1 MQLRLRQSYQRKVDQ
16 VPCGSAGTREGDDRK
31 KDITL
36 DAQLCFAIYKSSN
49 KIGRLYRQYLQPF
62 DLTFPLYLVLI
73 VLWERAPCNVGDVVQ
88 ALDLETNSVTP
99 LLKRLQALGY
109 VTRERDS
116 ADERKVIIE
125 LTNKGHGLREM
136 EIGIRTDFLDRS
148 GVDYDKIIE
157 LRSVLHHLSDI
168 IENLMLPKGRAR
180 TLGLVDAGQ
189 D

>member
-1 MQLRLRQSYQRKVDQ
+1 M
-16 VPCGSAGTREGDDRK
+16 PCGIAGTREGDDRR

-109 VTRERDS
+109 VTRERDNT
-116 ADERKVIIE
+116 DERKVTIA
-125 LTNKGHGLREM
+125 LTEKGHGLRDM
-136 EIGIRTDFLDRS
+136 AIGIRTDFLDRS
-148 GVDYDKIIE
+148 GVDYDKIVE
-157 LRSVLHHLSDI
+157 LRSALHHLSNILED
-168 IENLMLPKGRAR
+168 LMLPKGHAR
-180 TLGLVDAGQ
+180 TPAPINTGQ
-189 D
+189 DRGLSGRRSTLHP